1 MTNESNLSS
10 GVDSEVGSRL
20 SYWGRSLSSD
30 ASVAS
35 YLENA
40 RGRINAALDERV
52 SFGEDVPD
60 RLAKAMR
67 HSLLAPGKRLRPT
80 LALIA
85 NELCGGDARDVFDAC
100 VALEAV
106 HVFTLVHDDLPAMDD
121 DDYRRGVPT
130 CHKEFDEATAILAG
144 DALLAL
150 AFEILSS
157 GARDGELA
165 VRLVST
171 LARAVGV
178 RGTIGGQEDDVLWA
192 ETMKSAPGAIDLFG
206 ELAKG
211 ASATVDVA
219 VENLLNRIHRRK
231 TGALI
236 VASLEMGAI
245 SARANARQI
254 EALRQF
260 GAPLGRAFQISDD
273 LLDAIGNEADM
284 GKRVR
289 KDEDAGKL
297 TCVSLF
303 GVEKTKSLLKETADR
318 AREVLTESSHLFDAE
333 SLSFKA
339 ALLLVELTERRER

>member
-1 MTNESNLSS
+1 MDFLELVEKTLDEALPKAGERPSVLC
-10 GVDSEVGSRL
+10 EAMRYAVGS
-20 SYWGRSLSSD
+20 G
-30 ASVAS
+30 
-35 YLENA
+35 
-40 RGRINAALDERV
+40 
-52 SFGEDVPD
+52 
-60 RLAKAMR
+60 
-67 HSLLAPGKRLRPT
+67 GKRIRP
-80 LALIA
+80 LLCLNSAIA
-85 NELCGGDARDVFDAC
+85 VGGKPEDARYPA
-100 VALEAV
+100 AAIEIL
-106 HVFTLVHDDLPAMDD
+106 HNYTLVHDDLPAMDD